1 LQYKDPTVDRDFDSC
16 YNTHIDNKGADMFNS
31 YARIRPETTRL
42 IDMMDSGE
50 IDARAVADMALS
62 WLSESDVKGMMQ
74 VNDIP
79 TTDQAEEDEEE
90 PEEEWTPDNADFND
104 PGSRHHY

>member
-1 LQYKDPTVDRDFDSC
+1 
-16 YNTHIDNKGADMFNS
+16 MFNS
-31 YARIRPETTRL
+31 YAKIRPETTRL
-42 IDMMDSGE
+42 IEMMDEGM

-74 VNDIP
+74 ANDIP
-79 TTDQAEEDEEE
+79 TTDQADEDEEAD
-90 PEEEWTPDNADFND
+90 EEEWTPDNADFND

>member
-1 LQYKDPTVDRDFDSC
+1 
-16 YNTHIDNKGADMFNS
+16 MFNS
-31 YARIRPETTRL
+31 YAKIRPETTRL
-42 IDMMDSGE
+42 IEMMDEGM

-74 VNDIP
+74 ANDIA
-79 TTDQAEEDEEE
+79 TTDQAEDEDEEAD
-90 PEEEWTPDNADFND
+90 EEEWTPDNADFND

>member
-1 LQYKDPTVDRDFDSC
+1 
-16 YNTHIDNKGADMFNS
+16 
-31 YARIRPETTRL
+31 
-42 IDMMDSGE
+42 MMDEGM

-74 VNDIP
+74 ANDIP
-79 TTDQAEEDEEE
+79 TTDQADEDE
-90 PEEEWTPDNADFND
+90 EEEWTPDNADFND